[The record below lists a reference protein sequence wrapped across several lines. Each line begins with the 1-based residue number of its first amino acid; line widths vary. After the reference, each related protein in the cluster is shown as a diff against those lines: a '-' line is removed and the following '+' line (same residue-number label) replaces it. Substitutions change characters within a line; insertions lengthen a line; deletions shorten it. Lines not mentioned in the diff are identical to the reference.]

1 MLNLAIFSVRFFFFP
16 EDDDTFLRLP
26 LDGSSGSMDSG
37 LRGRWKSSL
46 AVRLAMEYCVLEAAR
61 EAAAKAADTL
71 DDFETDCDMCSLDV
85 NLLEVGG

>member
-1 MLNLAIFSVRFFFFP
+1 
-16 EDDDTFLRLP
+16 
-26 LDGSSGSMDSG
+26 
-37 LRGRWKSSL
+37 
-46 AVRLAMEYCVLEAAR
+46 MEYCVLEAAR